1 MSDFGERIYKLRN
14 SKNLSQSDLAD
25 RLDVSRQT
33 VSKWENGM
41 CMPETEKLVQLS
53 TIFKVSVDY
62 ILKGEEGVNEPIY
75 IYVKE
80 DNGNQSKVSE
90 KIVRKYVGIVLAV
103 LFSVLAFIMIIT
115 GGYIAAIIPG
125 AVVLLGILLASNV
138 KHPWLITFW
147 VTYIVLIAVLHFIS
161 AITPFM
167 IFEPIIY
174 TPGYTYH
181 LLWGYGIWIVL
192 LILIVSTIITKKRS
206 FLKNNKTEN

>member
-1 MSDFGERIYKLRN
+1 MSNFGERIYKLRN
-14 SKNLSQSDLAD
+14 SNNLSQGDLAD
-25 RLDVSRQT
+25 RLNVSRQT

-53 TIFKVSVDY
+53 EIFKVSTDY
-62 ILKGEEGVNEPIY
+62 ILKGEEGTNEPIY
-75 IYVKE
+75 IYLKE
-80 DNGNQSKVSE
+80 DNANQSKVSE

-125 AVVLLGILLASNV
+125 AVVLLGVLLATNV

-147 VTYIVLIAVLHFIS
+147 VTYIVLITVLHFIS
-161 AITPFM
+161 AITPLM
-167 IFEPIIY
+167 IFDPIIY

-192 LILIVSTIITKKRS
+192 LILIVCTVAAKKGRFS
-206 FLKNNKTEN
+206 KK

>member
-1 MSDFGERIYKLRN
+1 MTNFGERIYKLRN
-14 SKNLSQSDLAD
+14 GKNLSQGDLAD
-25 RLDVSRQT
+25 KLNVSRQT

-53 TIFKVSVDY
+53 EIFKVSIDY

-75 IYVKE
+75 IHVKE

-125 AVVLLGILLASNV
+125 AVVLLGILLASNI

-147 VTYIVLIAVLHFIS
+147 ATYIVLITVFPFIS
-161 AITPFM
+161 RINLLM
-167 IFEPIIY
+167 IFNPIIY

-192 LILIVSTIITKKRS
+192 LILIVSTVITKKRS
-206 FLKNNKTEN
+206 SSKK

>member
-1 MSDFGERIYKLRN
+1 MTNFGERIYKLRN
-14 SKNLSQSDLAD
+14 GKNLSQGDLAD
-25 RLDVSRQT
+25 KLNVSRQT

-53 TIFKVSVDY
+53 EIFKVSIDF

-115 GGYIAAIIPG
+115 VGYIAAIIPG
-125 AVVLLGILLASNV
+125 AVVLLGILLASNI
-138 KHPWLITFW
+138 KRPWLITFW
-147 VTYIVLIAVLHFIS
+147 ATYIVLITVLPFIS
-161 AITPFM
+161 RINLLM
-167 IFEPIIY
+167 IFKPIIY

-192 LILIVSTIITKKRS
+192 LILIVSTVITKKGRLPKNRS
-206 FLKNNKTEN
+206 DN

>member
-1 MSDFGERIYKLRN
+1 MSDFGERIYQLRN
-14 SKNLSQSDLAD
+14 NKNLSQGDLAD
-25 RLDVSRQT
+25 RLNVSRQT

-53 TIFKVSVDY
+53 EIFKVSTDY

-103 LFSVLAFIMIIT
+103 LFAVLAFVMIIT

-147 VTYIVLIAVLHFIS
+147 VTYIVLITVLTFIS
-161 AITPFM
+161 AITPRM
-167 IFEPIIY
+167 IFKPIIY

-181 LLWGYGIWIVL
+181 LLWGYGIWAVL
-192 LILIVSTIITKKRS
+192 LVLIICTVITKKGLIR
-206 FLKNNKTEN
+206 KK